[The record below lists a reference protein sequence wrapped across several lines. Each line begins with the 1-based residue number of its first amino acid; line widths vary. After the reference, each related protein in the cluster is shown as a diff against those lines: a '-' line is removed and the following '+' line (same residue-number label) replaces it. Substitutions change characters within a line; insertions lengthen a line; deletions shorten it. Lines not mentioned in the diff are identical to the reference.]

1 MSDHK
6 QETVDHAWTFGYGGM
21 IKPELETMYDLARG
35 LEVLEL
41 GCEMGQSSYVMAS
54 VAKRVTCVDA
64 WDDTYEHLNHDERQK
79 NNYLNDQ
86 VLYKD
91 HEITKYNVFEKFKN
105 NCAPHIESDKVRF
118 IKGKT
123 QEVAHNFE
131 DESFDLILV
140 DADHS
145 YEGAI
150 SDIHN
155 YWKKLKKDGIM
166 VFHDFGGSAWPGVE
180 RACIQAVDEG
190 ILKFIGVKD
199 RIAVFNLA

>member
-1 MSDHK
+1 MSNHK
-6 QETVDHAWTFGYGGM
+6 QEIVDHAWTFGYGGM
-21 IKPELETMYDLARG
+21 IKPELEMMYDLAAGR
-35 LEVLEL
+35 EVLEL

-54 VAKRVTCVDA
+54 VAKSVVCVDV

-79 NNYLNDQ
+79 NIYLNDQ

-91 HEITKYNVFEKFKN
+91 HEINKYNVFEKFKKN
-105 NCAPHIESDKVRF
+105 NQANIDSGKVRF

-123 QEVAHNFE
+123 QDVAHNFE
-131 DESFDLILV
+131 NESFDLILV

-155 YWKKLKKDGIM
+155 YWPKLRKNGIM

-180 RACIQAVDEG
+180 KACVQAVNER
-190 ILKFIGVKD
+190 ILNFIGMNE
-199 RIAVFNLA
+199 RIAVFSLA